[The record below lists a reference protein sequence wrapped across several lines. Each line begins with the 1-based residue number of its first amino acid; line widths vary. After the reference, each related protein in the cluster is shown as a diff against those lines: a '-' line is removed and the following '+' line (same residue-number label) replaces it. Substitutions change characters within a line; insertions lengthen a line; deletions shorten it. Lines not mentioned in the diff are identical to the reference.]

1 MELKHRIVIIL
12 SILLAYYTLFLDFK
26 LPDKTKFQKAMD
38 ILIAIIITLIIVG
51 YIILQRKVV

>member
-38 ILIAIIITLIIVG
+38 IFIAIIITLIIVG